1 MANQQKVAIIGAGVM
16 GEALIA
22 ALVLAGVAP
31 AMIVIVEKRRERVAE
46 LTDRYGVTS
55 QPLDEAVSTND
66 VILLVVKPQDL
77 QALLQEIAPTINK
90 GALLLSFAAGKRIDF
105 IASHLGTGN
114 PIVRIMP
121 NTPTLIGL
129 GAAGY
134 SCGAGVSLEQ
144 RSFVSSL
151 LSAAGKAIEI
161 DESLQSAVTAT
172 SGSGPAYFFAFVEAM
187 IDGAI
192 TLGLSR
198 ENATTLTIQ
207 TITGSAALL
216 EKSGDSPTTLRE
228 KVTSPNGTT
237 AAALASFSESH
248 LSEIVSRAMRAA
260 HDRADELA

>member
-198 ENATTLTIQ
+198 EDATTLTIQ

>member
-1 MANQQKVAIIGAGVM
+1 M

-90 GALLLSFAAGKRIDF
+90 SALLLSFAAGKRIDF

>member
-1 MANQQKVAIIGAGVM
+1 MANQQKVAVVGAGVM
-16 GEALIA
+16 GEGLIA
-22 ALVLAGVAP
+22 ALTLAGIAP
-31 AMIVIVEKRRERVAE
+31 SLITVVEKRRERVDE
-46 LTDRYGVTS
+46 LITKYGVISET
-55 QPLDEAVSTND
+55 LNEAVGSSD

-77 QALLQEIAPTINK
+77 QELLVEISPVINK
-90 GALLLSFAAGKRIDF
+90 SALILSFAAGKRIDF

-114 PIVRIMP
+114 PIVRVMP

-134 SCGAGVSLEQ
+134 SSGTGVSPEQ
-144 RSFVSSL
+144 KAFVLSL

-187 IDGAI
+187 IDSAVA
-192 TLGLSR
+192 LGLSR
-198 ENATTLTIQ
+198 QDATTLTIQ

-216 EKSGDSPTTLRE
+216 QDSGDSPTTLRE

-237 AAALASFSESH
+237 AAALASFSGDR
-248 LSEIVSRAMRAA
+248 LSEIVARAMKAA
-260 HDRADELA
+260 RDRAEELA

>member
-31 AMIVIVEKRRERVAE
+31 AMIAIVEKRRERTAE
-46 LTDRYGVTS
+46 LIDNYGVIS
-55 QPLDEAVSTND
+55 QTLDEAVSTND

-77 QALLQEIAPTINK
+77 QGLLQEIAPTINK
-90 GALLLSFAAGKRIDF
+90 SALLLSFAAGKRIDF

-134 SCGAGVSLEQ
+134 SCGAGVSADQ
-144 RSFVSSL
+144 RNFVSSL

-187 IDGAI
+187 IDGAV

-198 ENATTLTIQ
+198 EDATTLTIQ

-216 EKSGDSPTTLRE
+216 ERSGDSPTTLRE

-248 LSEIVSRAMRAA
+248 LAEIVARAMKAA
-260 HDRADELA
+260 HDRAEELA

>member
-90 GALLLSFAAGKRIDF
+90 SALLLSFAAGKRIDF

-144 RSFVSSL
+144 RRFVSSL

>member
-1 MANQQKVAIIGAGVM
+1 MANQKKVAIIGAGVM

-31 AMIVIVEKRRERVAE
+31 AMIAIVEKRRERVAE
-46 LTDRYGVTS
+46 LTARYGVNS

-90 GALLLSFAAGKRIDF
+90 SALLLSFAAGKRIDF
-105 IASHLGTGN
+105 IAGHLGTGN

-121 NTPTLIGL
+121 NTPALIGL

-134 SCGAGVSLEQ
+134 SCGAGVSAEE
-144 RSFVSSL
+144 RNFVSSL

-187 IDGAI
+187 IDGAV
-192 TLGLSR
+192 
-198 ENATTLTIQ
+198 A
-207 TITGSAALL
+207 GSAALL
-216 EKSGDSPTTLRE
+216 ERSGDSPTTLRE

-248 LSEIVSRAMRAA
+248 LAEIVSRAMKAA

>member
-198 ENATTLTIQ
+198 EDATTLTIQ

-216 EKSGDSPTTLRE
+216 EKSGDSPSTLRE

-248 LSEIVSRAMRAA
+248 LSEIVSRAMKAA

>member
-248 LSEIVSRAMRAA
+248 LSEIVSRAMKAA